1 MRTDI
6 IDCGCDEPPDGTPA
20 GPHAAIRIQHPQ
32 HGLLVFYP
40 VAVTLPTGNP
50 GSRNPEPHPT
60 PRT

>member
-1 MRTDI
+1 MRANTTNFVRD
-6 IDCGCDEPPDGTPA
+6 DRPVGTPA

-32 HGLLVFYP
+32 HGLPVFYP

-50 GSRNPEPHPT
+50 GGRNPEPHPA